1 MTLCESGST
10 LPRLE
15 QPQLDTFSFLP
26 PLGELAERQAKGTG
40 LTRVASCSSTDLH
53 PASDPCSQRDTP
65 SIHSD
70 RDRHRLPALR
80 ARLMHRVVCPLLA
93 LSRHQPPL

>member
-53 PASDPCSQRDTP
+53 PASDSCSQRDTP
-65 SIHSD
+65 SD
-70 RDRHRLPALR
+70 QDRHRLPALR
-80 ARLMHRVVCPLLA
+80 APIDASCCMSA
-93 LSRHQPPL
+93 IGT